1 MQLNFS
7 LKSQELFNLFGLP
20 ITNSLLWSFFVSFL
34 LIIGGLLIVKNLK
47 KVPSKGQSIFETFF
61 EFALNL
67 SKSTMG
73 SDKDGKKVFPLFFT
87 FFLFIL
93 SANLFTYVPGQAAFT
108 LKGDNT
114 PIFRA
119 VFSDYALTLSFT
131 LLTVILC
138 QIISIMVN
146 GFKTYSKK
154 FINLSNPLEFF
165 LGFMNLVGE
174 LAKVLSMSFRLFG
187 NIFASEILTTV
198 ILALAPFVLP
208 VPFALLGL
216 IGAVIQAFVFSLLSL
231 IFISQ
236 ANAVEEE
243 EILEEASI

>member
-20 ITNSLLWSFFVSFL
+20 ITNSLFWSFFLSFL
-34 LIIGGLLIVKNLK
+34 LIVGAFIIVKNLK
-47 KVPSKGQSIFETFF
+47 NVPSKGQSLFEAFF

-67 SKSTMG
+67 SKSTMKN
-73 SDKDGKKVFPLFFT
+73 DKDGKKVFPLFFT
-87 FFLFIL
+87 FFIFIL
-93 SANLFTYVPGQAAFT
+93 SANLFTYLPGQAAFS

-114 PIFRA
+114 PVFRA
-119 VFSDYALTLSFT
+119 IFSDYAITLSFT

-138 QIISIMVN
+138 QIISITVN
-146 GFKTYSKK
+146 GFGVYAKK
-154 FINLSNPLEFF
+154 FLNFKDPLSFF

-198 ILALAPFVLP
+198 VLALAPFVLP

-231 IFISQ
+231 IFVAQ
-236 ANAVEEE
+236 ASTIEENE
-243 EILEEASI
+243 VLENASI